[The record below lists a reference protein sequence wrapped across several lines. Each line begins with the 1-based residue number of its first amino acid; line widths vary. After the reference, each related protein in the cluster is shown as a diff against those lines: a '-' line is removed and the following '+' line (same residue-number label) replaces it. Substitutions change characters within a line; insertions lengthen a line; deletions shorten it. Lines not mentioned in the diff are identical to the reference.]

1 MGSFLLGF
9 ATGFV
14 TGVLYSGKTTDSDPN
29 VILTPIYETVSG
41 GFRAAK
47 DGFGDVVDM
56 VKDHMAS
63 ATETKT
69 DDEVEVVE
77 DATVVE

>member
-9 ATGFV
+9 ASGFIS
-14 TGVLYSGKTTDSDPN
+14 GVLYSGKTTDSDPN

-47 DGFGDVVDM
+47 DGLGDVVDM
-56 VKDHMAS
+56 VKDRMTS
-63 ATETKT
+63 ATVT
-69 DDEVEVVE
+69 DDEVEVVD

>member
-9 ATGFV
+9 ASGFI
-14 TGVLYSGKTTDSDPN
+14 TGVLYSSKTTDSDPN
-29 VILTPIYETVSG
+29 VVLTPIYETVSG

-56 VKDHMAS
+56 VKDHMTS
-63 ATETKT
+63 ATVT
-69 DDEVEVVE
+69 DDEEVEVVD